1 MDDFVI
7 SNLNESRNEWCSR
20 LVSIFTPLVM
30 EGIRSVF
37 NESYKLCSD
46 NNEISKYLMTFQNF
60 LKTIPSWNS
69 FIIEQ
74 ERKRIIERSGC
85 NYLEDLISCVHIIQ
99 LKIMTCVRVG
109 NKQKKIDISIPK
121 LDDFIHKVY
130 INTARKIY
138 TNVYLF
144 EKNISP
150 LQTLRNNREFEL
162 MVQESIMTTIRDSIP
177 VEELIRMYVQD
188 ENVEVEEIVVFEE
201 VNPEEKT
208 KETMENVEKK
218 TKIEDDK
225 KDDEENKIPTVV
237 PSIKN
242 IDDEKVITKL
252 SFNDYDSVLDYETG
266 KEAIINA
273 PKDIDILGLGKTAIK
288 NNSSLKIQ
296 KNEEDDDD
304 ELEERIKIHT
314 ENINLDES
322 DYFNMNSE
330 DETDEA
336 EEDDIILDVEEL

>member
-37 NESYKLCSD
+37 NEAHKLCAD

-121 LDDFIHKVY
+121 LDDFIHKIY

-144 EKNISP
+144 EKNVSP
-150 LQTLRNNREFEL
+150 LQTLRNNREFEQ

-201 VNPEEKT
+201 VSPEEKMDNT
-208 KETMENVEKK
+208 GEKPKENLEKSPQTEDAEKK
-218 TKIEDDK
+218 KHDV
-225 KDDEENKIPTVV
+225 PAVV

-252 SFNDYDSVLDYETG
+252 SFSDYDSVLDYETG
-266 KEAIINA
+266 KEAFINA
-273 PKDIDILGLGKTAIK
+273 PKDTLGLEEMKTEN
-288 NNSSLKIQ
+288 NNSIKIQ
-296 KNEEDDDD
+296 KSQEDDDDD

-314 ENINLDES
+314 DNINLDES

-330 DETDEA
+330 DEKY
-336 EEDDIILDVEEL
+336 EDDIILDVEEL